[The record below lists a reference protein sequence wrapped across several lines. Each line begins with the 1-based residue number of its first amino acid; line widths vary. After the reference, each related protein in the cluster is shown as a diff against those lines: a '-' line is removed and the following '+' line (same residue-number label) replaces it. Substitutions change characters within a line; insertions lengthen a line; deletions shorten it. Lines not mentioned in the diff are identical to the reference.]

1 MHMCS
6 DALTKKRVGG
16 KNMMMEVLEANE
28 KSAQLRCIMSGLRR
42 KICVRVWAMV
52 WFRIWV

>member
-1 MHMCS
+1 MCS

-16 KNMMMEVLEANE
+16 KNMMMEVLEADE
-28 KSAQLRCIMSGLRR
+28 KPAQLRCIMSGLRR